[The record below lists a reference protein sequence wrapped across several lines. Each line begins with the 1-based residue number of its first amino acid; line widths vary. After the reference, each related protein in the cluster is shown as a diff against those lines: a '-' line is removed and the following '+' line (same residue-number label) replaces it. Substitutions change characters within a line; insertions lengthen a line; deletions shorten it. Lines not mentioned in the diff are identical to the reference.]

1 MNDLSTIMNYEQL
14 KSELNEEL
22 SRTANSFVRIGY
34 LLKLARDD
42 RHILDGSGY
51 SDVNEFA
58 QKEYG
63 LDKTQVSR
71 FIRINDRFS
80 IDGNSTKL
88 LPQYEEYGST
98 KLSIMLTLPDEINE
112 EISPDMSKSDI
123 QAIKEEYDEENKI
136 TDLEVMMEEK
146 PDGEPDEFI
155 ALVVKHLNDEHP
167 EPAELMKDAIE
178 TGKALGLPEGW
189 TFENDVKEDYMPDGD
204 KIYNIRI
211 EGQGRFMIS
220 CKESGITITNMRD
233 PANKS
238 SITWPEFAKAV
249 IEDVSHRE
257 FAQKPEKPKA
267 EPKPNKPKPKKV
279 EKSKP
284 KKETV
289 APVQTENA
297 SNEDETEQN
306 EPEIEKV
313 EGEVVETAMN
323 LPENNESEQQAE
335 ESSTEAAG
343 ESSED
348 MIVEELYD
356 LLSVTNCY
364 KIRDHVHNMEEN
376 RNYREHLDKVSEWIA
391 EINNKINRLYGYLHE
406 RGN

>member
-1 MNDLSTIMNYEQL
+1 MNDLATIMNYEQL

-136 TDLEVMMEEK
+136 TDLEVMMEES
-146 PDGEPDEFI
+146 PEGEPDEFI

-167 EPAELMKDAIE
+167 EPAELMKGAIE

-233 PANKS
+233 PSNKS

-249 IEDVSHRE
+249 IEDVAHRE
-257 FAQKPEKPKA
+257 FAKKPEKPKA

-279 EKSKP
+279 EKSKL

-289 APVQTENA
+289 APVQPENA
-297 SNEDETEQN
+297 SNENETEQN
-306 EPEIEKV
+306 ENEIEKV

-323 LPENNESEQQAE
+323 PPENNEPEQQAK

-343 ESSED
+343 ETGLRKQVADKLEQVKQEVINGESWD
-348 MIVEELYD
+348 TI
-356 LLSVTNCY
+356 
-364 KIRDHVHNMEEN
+364 
-376 RNYREHLDKVSEWIA
+376 REHARDVWEFITLSF
-391 EINNKINRLYGYLHE
+391 
-406 RGN
+406 

>member
-88 LPQYEEYGST
+88 LPQYEEYGSA
-98 KLSIMLTLPDEINE
+98 KLSLMLTLPDEINE
-112 EISPDMSKSDI
+112 ELSPEMSKSDI

-146 PDGEPDEFI
+146 PEGEPDEFI
-155 ALVVKHLNDEHP
+155 ALVVKHLNDEHT
-167 EPAELMKDAIE
+167 EAAELMNESIQLAKKHEIE
-178 TGKALGLPEGW
+178 VEPEDIK
-189 TFENDVKEDYMPDGD
+189 ENYMPDGD

-220 CKESGITITNMRD
+220 MKEDGITITNMRD

-257 FAQKPEKPKA
+257 FAIKPEKPKA
-267 EPKPNKPKPKKV
+267 EPKTNKPKPKKV

-289 APVQTENA
+289 APVQHENA
-297 SNEDETEQN
+297 SNDNEIEQN
-306 EPEIEKV
+306 DNEIEKV
-313 EGEVVETAMN
+313 EGEVVESAMN
-323 LPENNESEQQAE
+323 PPENNEQEQQAE
-335 ESSTEAAG
+335 ESSNEAAG
-343 ESSED
+343 EPSEN
-348 MIVEELYD
+348 MILEKLHD
-356 LLSVTNCY
+356 LLSATNCY
-364 KIRDHVHNMEEN
+364 MMRDRVQSMEEYH
-376 RNYREHLDKVSEWIA
+376 NYREQLDIVSEWIA

>member
-14 KSELNEEL
+14 KTELNEEL

-34 LLKLARDD
+34 LLKLARDN

-146 PDGEPDEFI
+146 PEGEPDEFI

-167 EPAELMKDAIE
+167 EPAE
-178 TGKALGLPEGW
+178 
-189 TFENDVKEDYMPDGD
+189 FVKECGELCDVDDIKEYYMPDGD

-233 PANKS
+233 PSNKS
-238 SITWPEFAKAV
+238 SITWPEFTKAV

-257 FAQKPEKPKA
+257 FAKKPEKPKA
-267 EPKPNKPKPKKV
+267 ESKPKPKKV

-289 APVQTENA
+289 APVQQEDA

-313 EGEVVETAMN
+313 EGEIVETATN
-323 LPENNESEQQAE
+323 PPENNEPEQQAE

-343 ESSED
+343 ENQTEAAGE
-348 MIVEELYD
+348 ITALRQQVVN
-356 LLSVTNCY
+356 LLDQVKNEVVHGESWES
-364 KIRDHVHNMEEN
+364 IRDHL
-376 RNYREHLDKVSEWIA
+376 RDISKFITLSA
-391 EINNKINRLYGYLHE
+391 F
-406 RGN
+406 

>member
-14 KSELNEEL
+14 KTELNEEL

-146 PDGEPDEFI
+146 PEGEPDEFI
-155 ALVVKHLNDEHP
+155 ALVVKHLNDEHT
-167 EPAELMKDAIE
+167 EAAELMNESIQLAKKHEIKVE
-178 TGKALGLPEGW
+178 PEDIK
-189 TFENDVKEDYMPDGD
+189 ENYMPDGD

-220 CKESGITITNMRD
+220 MKEDGITITNMRD

-238 SITWPEFAKAV
+238 TLSWDEFSEAIIQDISSRKFGQM
-249 IEDVSHRE
+249 E
-257 FAQKPEKPKA
+257 EKKEAPKG
-267 EPKPNKPKPKKV
+267 KPKKV

-284 KKETV
+284 KENKYVKEV
-289 APVQTENA
+289 REYHERENETTQPK
-297 SNEDETEQN
+297 ED
-306 EPEIEKV
+306 IEKV
-313 EGEVVETAMN
+313 EGEVVGMN
-323 LPENNESEQQAE
+323 PPE
-335 ESSTEAAG
+335 ESGSENKELSYEKTEL
-343 ESSED
+343 ETRILD
-348 MIVEELYD
+348 MLRSAVNEIEGMTPTNWGFIKDKCQDVIRTLNIEL
-356 LLSVTNCY
+356 
-364 KIRDHVHNMEEN
+364 
-376 RNYREHLDKVSEWIA
+376 
-391 EINNKINRLYGYLHE
+391 
-406 RGN
+406 